1 MSVIGSNILAG
12 ASGQAAGDSTIER
25 SLRFNSADSAYLNRT
40 PSSAGNRKTW
50 TWSGWVK
57 RSSMATSGF
66 SLFAAYDSSN
76 TRDVLRFESN
86 KLNLQIGTSGTYR
99 TETTDAVFRDPSAWY
114 HIVAA
119 FDSTQSTA
127 ADRLKLYVNGVEQS
141 VTGTPVDQNTQS
153 TINNTDIHYV
163 GARSSSGSAELFFD
177 GYMAEVNF
185 VDGTALAP
193 TDFGEEDS
201 NGVWQPKAFSGL
213 RGTNGFRL
221 DFSDNSSASALG
233 NDAAG
238 SNNWTVNYLSVGT
251 SYPFSAEFDGSTS
264 QYIRKAGGG
273 VLPTNNGSF
282 TIECHFLPHT
292 NSVRGLFDGGAGQT
306 SIIRN
311 YDSNAIGRQQGP
323 TVDITGDYTVN
334 DWNHMAACYNGSTD
348 TLTVFIN
355 GTSSG
360 TGSFNSY
367 SGGSNFDIGTINGG
381 GDGKFN
387 GLIRNFR
394 VTNTVVY
401 SSNFTA
407 PSHTSNLTNISGT
420 QLLLFT
426 TDANGLL
433 TDASS
438 ANHTLTNNGGVI
450 PFISGVDN
458 DSLIDTPSNYE
469 ADSGNNGGNYATLNP
484 LDSSGSTTITNGN
497 LDETTSASGHH
508 MASSTIA
515 VTSGKWYVEFTIT
528 SLGGTYT
535 HIGISPV
542 NTSNTTFVGNNGYG
556 YTHAGTK
563 QGLGTSS
570 SYGNSYAAGDC
581 IGIAFDADN
590 GNLYFYK
597 NGVAQYSGTAAF
609 TGIDT
614 SKHWRFSISHFN
626 GGGAI
631 VNFGQRPFSISSVPT
646 GYVSLCTENLSE
658 SAYASIP
665 DGSTAFDAITYQ
677 GTGSNR
683 SITGLNMSPDFLW
696 IKARTSYQGGNQD
709 HALFDKLRGTGKQL
723 RSNTTGAE
731 TSNNYGV
738 TAFNSDG
745 FSLHGSFSG
754 PTNGSHAGTA
764 TEYVAWAWDAGDDA
778 NPTSISAGSSNSS
791 FYDQSQTWSTYGS
804 ASSGG
809 YASGLGIARGFNG
822 DLSTQVEGD
831 TTGAYFSIPF
841 STTIASG
848 DVGFVSYASSGDG
861 RMKLYNGSSEVDD
874 VGSSGNSQFRYST
887 YAGAITEIRISRNG
901 RAFEFAAV
909 SVFGK
914 ILVDSNQ
921 TPPNKPSIPSDL
933 RANQSTGFSIISYT
947 GNNTSGATVGHGLN
961 KRPDF
966 IIAKS
971 RDTSQN
977 WLVFHSSFGASYH
990 SDLNFTGGFFSGG
1003 SKWTSTEPT
1012 SSMFSIATDG
1022 AINASGIDYIAYAW
1036 TAVEGYSAFGSYT
1049 GNGSSDG
1056 TFVYTGFK
1064 VKFLIIKQ
1072 DGTNGW
1078 FMWDTKRDSLNPNT
1092 ALFSANASN
1101 TEQSQANHAI
1111 DFLSNGF
1118 KTRDS
1123 NGAFNGSGNDYVYIA
1138 FAEHPFK
1145 TARAR

>member
-12 ASGQAAGDSTIER
+12 AAGAAGAAGYEISR
-25 SLRFNSADSAYLNRT
+25 SLRFNSGDSSYLSRT
-40 PSSAGNRKTW
+40 PSSGDRRTW

-57 RSSMATSGF
+57 RSELTTADANNYLFSVPDSGGHCSFYF
-66 SLFAAYDSSN
+66 SADKLRQNPYTAANGS
-76 TRDVLRFESN
+76 F
-86 KLNLQIGTSGTYR
+86 
-99 TETTDAVFRDPSAWY
+99 TTNAVFRDPSAWY
-114 HIVAA
+114 HVVYAY
-119 FDSTQSTA
+119 DSTQSTA
-127 ADRLKLYVNGVEQS
+127 TDRIKLYVNGVQQTFS
-141 VTGTPVDQNTQS
+141 AYSAPTQNQDS
-153 TINNTDIHYV
+153 PFSSASAHYI
-163 GARSSSGSAELFFD
+163 GKHASSSTYSNFYLADVHFID
-177 GYMAEVNF
+177 GQ
-185 VDGTALAP
+185 ALAA
-193 TDFGEEDS
+193 TDFGEFDADT
-201 NGVWQPKAFSGL
+201 GVWNPIEYSGTY
-213 RGTNGFRL
+213 GTNGFHL
-221 DFSDNSSASALG
+221 DFSDNSSNAALG

-238 SNNWTVNYLSVGT
+238 SNNWTVNYLTASEFGAVFLDGDT
-251 SYPFSAEFDGSTS
+251 SDLTGSPYNAT
-264 QYIRKAGGG
+264 YA
-273 VLPTNNGSF
+273 LA
-282 TIECHFLPHT
+282 H
-292 NSVRGLFDGGAGQT
+292 LFDSNKTNRIAAAGNSTIVYAPSSAITADKFRFHYQLDSGLSGFGLKVNDVDYTSSLSAGSNKQIDINVQTLTKVEIRTDSSNQWLSLYYIEKLFEGAG
-306 SIIRN
+306 
-311 YDSNAIGRQQGP
+311 A
-323 TVDITGDYTVN
+323 
-334 DWNHMAACYNGSTD
+334 
-348 TLTVFIN
+348 
-355 GTSSG
+355 GT
-360 TGSFNSY
+360 
-367 SGGSNFDIGTINGG
+367 
-381 GDGKFN
+381 
-387 GLIRNFR
+387 
-394 VTNTVVY
+394 
-401 SSNFTA
+401 
-407 PSHTSNLTNISGT
+407 
-420 QLLLFT
+420 
-426 TDANGLL
+426 
-433 TDASS
+433 
-438 ANHTLTNNGGVI
+438 
-450 PFISGVDN
+450 
-458 DSLIDTPSNYE
+458 DSLIDTPTNYE

-484 LDSSGSTTITNGN
+484 LNSDSNTVLSNGN
-497 LDETTSASGHH
+497 LTCDKTGTNGYGMVTSTMGVS
-508 MASSTIA
+508 
-515 VTSGKWYVEFTIT
+515 SGKWYCEYTLSGGET
-528 SLGGTYT
+528 TLGIARASTN
-535 HIGISPV
+535 V
-542 NTSNTTFVGNNGYG
+542 TTGSYMHNSGGVGYYSGNGYI
-556 YTHAGTK
+556 YDSGT
-563 QGLGTSS
+563 TA
-570 SYGNSYAAGDC
+570 YGATFTTGDT
-581 IGIAFDADN
+581 IGIALDLDN
-590 GNLYFYK
+590 GKVFFSK
-597 NGVAQYSGTAAF
+597 NGTFQNSGDPVAGTNPAASGLS
-609 TGIDT
+609 DT
-614 SKHWRFSISHFN
+614 YVFGLN
-626 GGGAI
+626 GGSTSTTATGGDW
-631 VNFGQRPFSISSVPT
+631 NFGQRPFAYTPPT

>member
-12 ASGQAAGDSTIER
+12 ASGQAAGDYTIER
-25 SLRFNSADSAYLNRT
+25 SLRFSEEDQAYLNRT
-40 PSSAGNRKTW
+40 PSSAGNRKTY
-50 TWSGWVK
+50 TLSFWVK
-57 RSSMATSGF
+57 KSKIGDEMF
-66 SLFAAYDSSN
+66 IFAAKSGS
-76 TRDVLRFESN
+76 TARDGFRFETGNTFRVFFDSAN
-86 KLNLQIGTSGTYR
+86 DGDLVTSQ
-99 TETTDAVFRDPSAWY
+99 VFRDPSAWY
-114 HIVAA
+114 HFVIAV
-119 FDSTQSTA
+119 DTTQSTA
-127 ADRLKLYVNGVEQS
+127 ANRVKIYANGTQIEDFSTETYPVQNY
-141 VTGTPVDQNTQS
+141 TGEV
-153 TINNTDIHYV
+153 NNTDVHRI
-163 GARSSSGSAELFFD
+163 GADTNNLSNTLEGYLADVHLID
-177 GYMAEVNF
+177 GQ
-185 VDGTALAP
+185 ALAASS
-193 TDFGEEDS
+193 FGEYDD
-201 NGVWQPKAFSGL
+201 NNVWQPKKYSGSY
-213 RGTNGFRL
+213 GTNGFHL
-221 DFSDNSSASALG
+221 DFADNSSATALG
-233 NDAAG
+233 YDAAG
-238 SNNWTVNYLSVGT
+238 SNNWTVNGIHGGDSFVDYTGKLSTNVTINSGQKSNSFDGDTSTDVYGEHPNSGYFLLSGISIAYSSSVEVYWKSGRPSATFELNGSSVSGLSSGQWNTIATGSGT
-251 SYPFSAEFDGSTS
+251 LTSLKVSRGGDSWFFSA
-264 QYIRKAGGG
+264 
-273 VLPTNNGSF
+273 
-282 TIECHFLPHT
+282 
-292 NSVRGLFDGGAGQT
+292 VR
-306 SIIRN
+306 
-311 YDSNAIGRQQGP
+311 
-323 TVDITGDYTVN
+323 VD
-334 DWNHMAACYNGSTD
+334 
-348 TLTVFIN
+348 
-355 GTSSG
+355 
-360 TGSFNSY
+360 
-367 SGGSNFDIGTINGG
+367 GTILVN
-381 GDGKFN
+381 N
-387 GLIRNFR
+387 
-394 VTNTVVY
+394 
-401 SSNFTA
+401 
-407 PSHTSNLTNISGT
+407 
-420 QLLLFT
+420 
-426 TDANGLL
+426 DA
-433 TDASS
+433 
-438 ANHTLTNNGGVI
+438 
-450 PFISGVDN
+450 
-458 DSLIDTPSNYE
+458 DSTIDTPTSYE

-515 VTSGKWYVEFTIT
+515 VTSGKWYVEFTIS
-528 SLGGTYT
+528 SLGGTYS
-535 HIGISPV
+535 HVGITPI
-542 NTSNTTFVGNNGYG
+542 NTSNSTYVGNNGYG

-563 QGLGTSS
+563 QGLNASS
-570 SYGNSYAAGDC
+570 ASYGDSYAAGDC

-626 GGGAI
+626 GGGA
-631 VNFGQRPFSISSVPT
+631 VANFGQRPFAISSVPT
-646 GYVSLCTENLSE
+646 GYVSLCTANLNE

-665 DGSTAFDAITYQ
+665 DGSTAFDAITYE

-696 IKARTSYQGGNQD
+696 IKARTSYQGGNPD
-709 HALFDKLRGTGKQL
+709 HALFDNVRGTGKQL
-723 RSNTTGAE
+723 RSNTDGAE

-754 PTNGSHAGTA
+754 PTNGSHSGTA

-778 NPTSISAGSSNSS
+778 NPTSISTGSSNSS

-809 YASGLGIARGFNG
+809 YASGLGIERGFNG

-921 TPPNKPSIPSDL
+921 TPPDKPSIASSL

-947 GNNTSGATVGHGLN
+947 GNGTSGATVGHGLN

-971 RDTSQN
+971 RDTQQN
-977 WLVFHSSFGASYH
+977 WIVFHSSFGASYH
-990 SDLNFTGGFFSGG
+990 SDLNLTGGFFSGG

-1012 SSMFSIATDG
+1012 SSMFSIASDG
-1022 AINASGIDYIAYAW
+1022 AINASSTDYIAYAW

-1138 FAEHPFK
+1138 FAENPFK